1 MINYFSTKKIIL
13 LMNLCLTNMI
23 NSKILKKICIFLLI
37 SFELSK
43 YATSASSS
51 GAASSVFSNRNSKTS
66 RNENQNTNTNSHG
79 DEWIYEFTLNS
90 SNIDLSGQPIPD
102 EQLLISRLLRN
113 YDPASRPVY
122 NASTNVLIHFGLS
135 LIQICDMDER
145 NQVLTTNVWLEQEWK
160 DERLTW
166 NKSEFNNLDKI
177 RLPCN
182 RLWLPDIVLYNS
194 ADDYTEGYMQSKAMV
209 TSEGTVFW

>member
-1 MINYFSTKKIIL
+1 MHH
-13 LMNLCLTNMI
+13 
-23 NSKILKKICIFLLI
+23 CIYLLI
-37 SFELSK
+37 I
-43 YATSASSS
+43 ATLLVDKIDSASS
-51 GAASSVFSNRNSKTS
+51 GAASSVFSNRNSK
-66 RNENQNTNTNSHG
+66 NTRYESQSNNHFFQPE
-79 DEWIYEFTLNS
+79 EWLYEKTLNLT
-90 SNIDLSGQPIPD
+90 NIEIGNRPIPD
-102 EQLLISRLLRN
+102 EQILISKLLLN

-122 NASTNVLIHFGLS
+122 NASHTVTINFGLA

-145 NQVLTTNVWLEQEWK
+145 NQILTTNVWLEQEWK

-209 TSEGTVFW
+209 TSDGSVFWYVYLKKKLFDKFYS